1 MATKVDSAGTLLEF
15 RAAVFEE
22 MGFGKEDAQHLAE
35 SKGPDG
41 WPISTHKVQKMIL
54 GGCSTELA
62 LKIVL

>member
-1 MATKVDSAGTLLEF
+1 MANKVNEAGNLEDF

-22 MGFGKEDAQHLAE
+22 MGFSQDDARKLAE
-35 SKGPDG
+35 SRGPDG
-41 WPISTHKVQKMIL
+41 WPVDTHKVQKMIL